1 MKSWIAGGI
10 GIVAAVLVFSLLRPL
25 SAPADLVV
33 DVFSVA
39 VLVFGTLRGE
49 VPGAVF
55 GAVCGLIVDAFS
67 LGVFGIAG
75 LSLTPGGFLAG
86 YVSRKINIQPFFRTF
101 VFFIVLAVGMF
112 AGWAGLTVLVGRSP
126 LPWSGGLVV
135 LRPVVSAVVASA
147 IYEGIRRIKAR
158 HER

>member
-1 MKSWIAGGI
+1 MRNWIAGGI
-10 GIVAAVLVFSLLRPL
+10 GIVAAFLVFSLLRPL
-25 SAPADLVV
+25 STPADLIL

-39 VLVFGTLRGE
+39 VLVFGTMEGE

-67 LGVFGIAG
+67 LGVFGLAG

-86 YVSRKINIQPFFRTF
+86 YVSRKINIQPMFRTF
-101 VFFIVLAVGMF
+101 LFFTVLALGMF

-126 LPWSGGLVV
+126 LPWSGGLIV
-135 LRPVVSAVVASA
+135 LRPIASAVAASVL
-147 IYEGIRRIKAR
+147 YEGIRRIKAR
-158 HER
+158 HAR